1 MLKSI
6 LSKVFS
12 GRRDD
17 DDEEFKA
24 WLSSLSKAD
33 MALISRETFDKK
45 ERDFIEMRIGVPIN
59 RFSDFST
66 YMACGY
72 KKVWATFRA
81 CKIIASTMMTAD
93 FKIVKNVKTADDV
106 TEKFGSFLKKPN
118 PYDSWEE
125 LLEMWSFHMELVGN
139 AYWLKDSMDAL
150 GRPEGLYPLLP
161 QFMQV
166 IPDEKKRINTYV
178 YRVNGK
184 ELLFSPDEIIHFRFT
199 NPNNLIMGMG
209 SIEPSE
215 ALYNEYI
222 NKTVL
227 GEKFLENGAQM
238 SGILSR
244 ETEVM
249 DEDQWRTLKKR
260 FTLEYAGTRNAGK
273 VAFLNGK
280 WSYQK
285 LGMTMQ
291 EMQSLEKEKW
301 NIEQIFLNH
310 GVPLS
315 VAGVDGAAN
324 YATSKQDE
332 INFRKYKVVPML
344 DLLVGKLNADGFFHN
359 NRKDIRLSYE
369 MSGLVDVKQI
379 VDEYGPLVDKGAMT
393 LNELRQMC
401 NLPLVENSF
410 LDRYY
415 INTGRIPIEL
425 ADSQVQNQTPST
437 ATPSDTTTVTSTA
450 VKPVVRQD

>member
-1 MLKSI
+1 MIKS
-6 LSKVFS
+6 LFSKVF
-12 GRRDD
+12 GRGADS
-17 DDEEFKA
+17 DDEFKS
-24 WLSSLSKAD
+24 WLESMSKAD
-33 MALISRETFDKK
+33 MALLSREAFDKK

-106 TEKFGSFLKKPN
+106 TQKFGGFLKKPN

-139 AYWLKDSMDAL
+139 AYWLKDSMDAY
-150 GRPEGLYPLLP
+150 GRPDALYPLLP

-166 IPDEKKRINTYV
+166 IPDERTRVNRYV

-184 ELLFSPDEIIHFRFT
+184 ELQFSPDEIIHFRFT
-199 NPNNLIMGMG
+199 NPNNIIMGMG

-215 ALYNEYI
+215 SLYNEYI
-222 NKTVL
+222 NKATL

-238 SGILSR
+238 SGILAR

-249 DEDQWRTLKKR
+249 DEDQWRTLKKK

-332 INFRKYKVVPML
+332 MNFRKYKVVPML
-344 DLLVGKLNADGFFHN
+344 DLLVGKLNADGFVHDK
-359 NRKDIRLSYE
+359 RADIRLTYE

-379 VDEYGPLVDKGAMT
+379 VDEYGPWVDKGAMT
-393 LNELRQMC
+393 LNELREMC
-401 NLPLVENSF
+401 NLPIVKNPL
-410 LDRYY
+410 LDQYY
-415 INTGRIPIEL
+415 INTGRVPIEM
-425 ADSQVQNQTPST
+425 AGVQQTGNVPNT
-437 ATPSDTTTVTSTA
+437 APASDTTTVTSTA
-450 VKPVVRQD
+450 VKPVVRND